1 MSNVHRSIFLCTLFS
16 CASLLIE
23 GQGRWEASDELVG
36 LHQEILELKLSS
48 ASRELEALSSRE
60 EGNLYLSL
68 LGARWAFF
76 SAYIP
81 DDQGAY
87 TEHTAFFDRQL
98 ERVRNGPAD
107 EVITHMAA
115 SELHLIKAF
124 LELKYGSSWGMAL
137 HGYRSWKALNRA
149 VQIDPQHPMVRFG
162 TGIFEMTVGSLPQNY
177 RFFVRLIGLNGS
189 VAKGKQL
196 VVEAIEDERL
206 RKDPF
211 FFPEYAYMSCMIRYQ
226 LFEDSRVLLSDH
238 GVNVQ
243 ESPFFTYMQVLQLQQ
258 RGAHQKALE
267 LLLDRPKKKGTA
279 VYPLMDLVTG
289 KALLN
294 KQDPTASDHFYRYL
308 NRYKGD
314 NHKKAAFRYLYWHC
328 ALADLPATGIEVL
341 KQARSLPVRSDMDQ
355 QAEEDLNKPIA
366 LPLIRV
372 GLLYDG
378 GYDVQAL
385 SILDDPGTRAAM
397 RSPSD
402 RMAYH
407 HRRGLVEFR
416 MGRMQAAKGSFDKA
430 LALCT
435 DKSYGCAQSWLFS
448 GRIFAAEGNEKEAKR
463 RFKKVLEQDGFA
475 YFESL
480 QQKARTRLEEL
491 D

>member
-1 MSNVHRSIFLCTLFS
+1 M
-16 CASLLIE
+16 
-23 GQGRWEASDELVG
+23 
-36 LHQEILELKLSS
+36 
-48 ASRELEALSSRE
+48 
-60 EGNLYLSL
+60 
-68 LGARWAFF
+68 
-76 SAYIP
+76 
-81 DDQGAY
+81 
-87 TEHTAFFDRQL
+87 
-98 ERVRNGPAD
+98 
-107 EVITHMAA
+107 
-115 SELHLIKAF
+115 
-124 LELKYGSSWGMAL
+124 
-137 HGYRSWKALNRA
+137 
-149 VQIDPQHPMVRFG
+149 
-162 TGIFEMTVGSLPQNY
+162 
-177 RFFVRLIGLNGS
+177 
-189 VAKGKQL
+189 AKGKQL
-196 VVEAIEDERL
+196 VEEAIEDERL

-238 GVNVQ
+238 GVKVQ
-243 ESPFFTYMQVLQLQQ
+243 ESPFFLYAGPAASAAGSASEGPGTSF
-258 RGAHQKALE
+258 GPTKE
-267 LLLDRPKKKGTA
+267 KGTA

-314 NHKKAAFRYLYWHC
+314 NHKKAAFRYLHWHC

-355 QAEEDLNKPIA
+355 QAEEDLNNPIA

-378 GYDVQAL
+378 GYDEQAL
-385 SILDDPGTRAAM
+385 SILDDLGTRGAM

-416 MGRMQAAKGSFDKA
+416 MGRIQAAKGSFDKA

-435 DKSYGCAQSWLFS
+435 DKVMAARNLAFS
-448 GRIFAAEGNEKEAKR
+448 GRIFAAEGNEKEARR

-480 QQKARTRLEEL
+480 QQKARTRLEAL